1 MSSAQKKRGYGT
13 RGQGRAD
20 ERIPYIAQRRPVVH
34 FRMHVVAL
42 TELATLSVGISMRGF
57 MGVSP
62 YSISTRLIRSS
73 RLLIHCLSRI
83 ENLFPEQRVGIP
95 FDTPKGVHIYLPA
108 KYL

>member
-1 MSSAQKKRGYGT
+1 MSSAQKKRGYET

-20 ERIPYIAQRRPVVH
+20 ERIPYIAQRRPVVN

-42 TELATLSVGISMRGF
+42 TELGDSVGWHFNAWIYGCI
-57 MGVSP
+57 
-62 YSISTRLIRSS
+62 SISTRLIRSS
-73 RLLIHCLSRI
+73 HLLIHRLSRI
-83 ENLFPEQRVGIP
+83 ENLFPEQRVGIS